1 VQFLLFCLVASGSE
15 YPCFLKSRIDFNHR
29 RRFSFLHLFFGFWWP
44 RGCSPS
50 PIFCCRHNFLRCCCP
65 ARGPVLCSS
74 PCFRVRS
81 SPQFLLPAPG
91 SAHISHLVRS
101 LCKEFFFGTRSIF
114 VHFIFWCRWTMSFA
128 AWAHCEFFS
137 FSTLSA
143 GSILTPSSSFYCVSD
158 LILRRLGH
166 SRSALVQEQ
175 RPRSSPLLRFSALA
189 TGSPR
194 LQAHKQTLR

>member
-1 VQFLLFCLVASGSE
+1 V
-15 YPCFLKSRIDFNHR
+15 
-29 RRFSFLHLFFGFWWP
+29 FSLT
-44 RGCSPS
+44 
-50 PIFCCRHNFLRCCCP
+50 N
-65 ARGPVLCSS
+65 
-74 PCFRVRS
+74 
-81 SPQFLLPAPG
+81 FLLPPQFSSLLLPSSRSCSLLESVFPCEVKPPVSTTRTGFRPHFPLG
-91 SAHISHLVRS
+91 SVAVQRI
-101 LCKEFFFGTRSIF
+101 FFGTRSIF